1 MIGKAITAI
10 LSGFT
15 GLTDLIGNKIYPL
28 VMAVETG
35 LPAVVYGID
44 SVTPVYTKT
53 GWVQDEVQFRVTSY
67 AREYGDTID
76 IAYQVREA
84 LELTDGIYSGV
95 DIQDIYMTGQDEF
108 YQIDADVFIIRINFT
123 VRVNDNG

>member
-1 MIGKAITAI
+1 MIGKAILAI
-10 LSGFT
+10 LSGYT
-15 GLTDLIGNKIYPL
+15 GLTDLIGSKIYPL
-28 VMAVETG
+28 VIAVETG

-44 SVTPVYTKT
+44 SVSPIYTKT
-53 GWVQDEVQFRVTSY
+53 SWVQDEVQFRVTSY
-67 AREYGDTID
+67 AREYSEAIE
-76 IAYQVREA
+76 IAYQVRAA
-84 LELTDGIYSGV
+84 LELTSGIYSSV